1 MHVPGGVPLTDGN
14 GGPAP
19 ALVAVGTSHRRADL
33 SLRERLFLGERE
45 AVRLAETL
53 AHGAEA
59 VVLSTCNRTELYVV
73 SDDATTARARARSA
87 LAALVGLGAGELAP
101 LLDEREGE
109 EAALHL
115 FRVAAGLDSL
125 LPGEGQILGQVRQAY
140 ESALEAGTTGP
151 ILNRLF
157 GQALHAGKRVRAETG
172 VGTLPASIPAAAV
185 EVAERSVGDLA
196 GRRVLVLGAGKMAAL
211 AVSNFVARRAEKVF
225 VANHRLERA
234 EELARRLGGEAVAFE
249 GIREELVRA
258 DVVLAATRC
267 PRLVLLADDVT
278 PALGRRAGRPILFLD
293 IAVPRDVDPAVG
305 KLPGCS
311 LYDLDALGEALGEP
325 IAERRSELAAGE
337 AIVAEEA
344 ARFSEWLHSLHVLP
358 VIKAL
363 RERAEKIRL
372 DELARN
378 RGGLAALSPAE
389 REAVETLT
397 AQIVNKLLHEPT
409 VRMKAAAADER
420 GEPYAGALREL
431 FALDEER
438 A

>member
-1 MHVPGGVPLTDGN
+1 M
-14 GGPAP
+14 
-19 ALVAVGTSHRRADL
+19 ALAVVGTSHRRADL
-33 SLRERLFLGERE
+33 SLRERLHVGERE
-45 AVRLAETL
+45 AAELTAKLAR
-53 AHGAEA
+53 GGEA
-59 VVLSTCNRTELYVV
+59 AVLSTCNRTEVYIVGEE
-73 SDDATTARARARSA
+73 AAMGRERARAELS
-87 LAALVGLGAGELAP
+87 ALVGLPPAELAP
-101 LLDEREGE
+101 RLDELEGA

-125 LPGEGQILGQVRQAY
+125 LPGEGQILGQVRKAY
-140 ESALEAGTTGP
+140 VSAVEAGATGP

-157 GQALHAGKRVRAETG
+157 AQALRAGKRVRAETG

-185 EVAERSVGDLA
+185 EVAERSLGELA

-211 AVSNFVARRAEKVF
+211 GVSNFVARGAEKVF

-249 GIREELVRA
+249 QMREELVRA

-267 PRLVLLADDVT
+267 PRLVVLADDVA
-278 PALGRRAGRPILFLD
+278 PALARRAGRPILFLD

-305 KLPGCS
+305 TLAGCS

-325 IAERRSELAAGE
+325 IAERRDELAAGE

-358 VIKAL
+358 VIRAL
-363 RERAEKIRL
+363 RERAEEIRR

-378 RGGLAALSPAE
+378 RGGLAALSQGE
-389 REAVETLT
+389 RETVETLT

-420 GEPYAGALREL
+420 GGPYAGALREL

>member
-1 MHVPGGVPLTDGN
+1 MTGGN
-14 GGPAP
+14 GNPAA
-19 ALVAVGTSHRRADL
+19 ALAVVGTSHRRADL
-33 SLRERLFLGERE
+33 SLRERLHLGQRE
-45 AVRLAETL
+45 ATELAAKL
-53 AHGAEA
+53 ARGGEA
-59 VVLSTCNRTELYVV
+59 AVLSTCNRTEIYIVGE
-73 SDDATTARARARSA
+73 DAVTARKKARAELS
-87 LAALVGLGAGELAP
+87 ALVGLDAADLAP
-101 LLDEREGE
+101 RLDELEGE

-115 FRVAAGLDSL
+115 FRVSAGLESL

-157 GQALHAGKRVRAETG
+157 AQALHAGKRVRAETG
-172 VGTLPASIPAAAV
+172 LGTLPASIPAAAV
-185 EVAERSVGDLA
+185 EVAEQTLGDLA

-211 AVSNFVARRAEKVF
+211 AVSNFVARGAEKVF
-225 VANHRLERA
+225 VANHRFERA

-249 GIREELVRA
+249 RLREELVRA

-267 PRLVLLADDVT
+267 PRLVLFAGDVA
-278 PALGRRAGRPILFLD
+278 PGLGRRAGRPILFLD

-305 KLPGCS
+305 NLEGCS
-311 LYDLDALGEALGEP
+311 LYDLDALGEALGAP
-325 IAERRSELAAGE
+325 IAERRAELTASE

-344 ARFSEWLHSLHVLP
+344 AQFSGWLRSLQALP

-363 RERAEKIRL
+363 RDRAEAIRRE
-372 DELARN
+372 ELARN
-378 RGGLAALSPAE
+378 RGGLGALSQGE

-409 VRMKAAAADER
+409 VRMKAAAAEER
-420 GEPYAGALREL
+420 GRPYAGALREL

>member
-1 MHVPGGVPLTDGN
+1 MT
-14 GGPAP
+14 AP
-19 ALVAVGTSHRRADL
+19 KK
-33 SLRERLFLGERE
+33 
-45 AVRLAETL
+45 
-53 AHGAEA
+53 
-59 VVLSTCNRTELYVV
+59 
-73 SDDATTARARARSA
+73 ARAELS
-87 LAALVGLGAGELAP
+87 ALVGLDAADLAP
-101 LLDEREGE
+101 HLDEREDA

-185 EVAERSVGDLA
+185 EVAERTVGDLA

-211 AVSNFVARRAEKVF
+211 ALSNFVARGAERIF

-234 EELARRLGGEAVAFE
+234 EELARRFGGEAVAFE
-249 GIREELVRA
+249 QMREELVRA

-267 PRLVLLADDVT
+267 PRPVLAADDVA
-278 PALGRRAGRPILFLD
+278 PAVARRAGRPILFLD

-305 KLPGCS
+305 RLEGCS
-311 LYDLDALGEALGEP
+311 LHDLDSLGEALGESLT
-325 IAERRSELAAGE
+325 ERRDALAAGE
-337 AIVAEEA
+337 AMVSEEA
-344 ARFSEWLHSLHVLP
+344 AQFSGWLRSLQAVP

-363 RERAEKIRL
+363 RERAEAIRRE
-372 DELARN
+372 ELARN
-378 RGGLAALSPAE
+378 RGGLGALSQDE

-409 VRMKAAAADER
+409 VRMKAAAAEER
-420 GEPYAGALREL
+420 GRPYAGALREL